1 MENLKKLSLQNLRSV
16 SNGWVTRSLSDGVS
30 APFPDHHSIEICNV
44 LSSRRLIIDDSCEL

>member
-16 SNGWVTRSLSDGVS
+16 SNGWVTRSLSDGIS